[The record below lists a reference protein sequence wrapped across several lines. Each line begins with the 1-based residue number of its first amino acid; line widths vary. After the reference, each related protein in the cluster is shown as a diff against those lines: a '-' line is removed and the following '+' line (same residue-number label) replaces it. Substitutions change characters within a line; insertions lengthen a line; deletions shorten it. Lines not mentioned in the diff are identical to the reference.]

1 MIMSP
6 QQLKRYAEG
15 GAADPYVAAI
25 QKDETSMDP
34 MVQQMLYGLDGQGGF
49 IPGAMRAAERTYFD
63 EQGRPIVASLSGCV

>member
-34 MVQQMLYGLDGQGGF
+34 MVQQMLYGLDGQG
-49 IPGAMRAAERTYFD
+49 
-63 EQGRPIVASLSGCV
+63 